1 MDKAFDYDFAGWAT
15 KNDVK
20 CSDGRTI
27 KRDAFV
33 GDDGKIVPLVDR
45 FFHLE
50 PTDVLGEALLCN
62 RPEGVY
68 MYGKF
73 NNTLEGRHAKT
84 LVRCGELRSLGIY
97 ANNVKHADDLNV
109 VHGSIKA
116 VCLTTVPANP
126 GAVIDY
132 VARKHPIDLD
142 HITDDQAIK
151 TTIEMWSDMYDVLGA
166 KPDHSSRNLFKERWL
181 NANGY
186 VSTYPGMSR
195 VTSDCFLCECAL
207 VKWRK
212 SGYRLPKCSYCP
224 IRWPDDSA
232 RQGVKCVRDS
242 LDYRLSPLPDILKY
256 LKDKENRRFKN

>member
-1 MDKAFDYDFAGWAT
+1 MDNTFDYDFSGWAT

-45 FFHLE
+45 FDHLE
-50 PTDVLGEALLCN
+50 CTKVLGEALLCN

-73 NNTLEGRHAKT
+73 NNTLEGRHAKI
-84 LVRCGELRSLGIY
+84 LVRCGELSSLGIY
-97 ANNVKHADDLNV
+97 ANNIKHADDLNV

-116 VCLTTVPANP
+116 VCLITDPSNP

-151 TTIEMWSDMYDVLGA
+151 ATIEMWSDMYDVLGE
-166 KPDHSSRNLFKERWL
+166 KPDISSRNSFKVRWL

-186 VSTYPGMSR
+186 VSAYPGMSS

-224 IRWPDDSA
+224 ICWPSDQIHP
-232 RQGVKCVRDS
+232 RIKCVSDS
-242 LDYRLSPLPDILKY
+242 LDYHLSPLPDILDY
-256 LKDKENRRFKN
+256 LEDKKNRRKC